1 MDLCSGNRISGFE
14 NIKTLLQNTSFAQA
28 IPGFKVFIIE
38 ECHLLTL
45 EAWDELMSLLEGP
58 YGSNLVFILISH
70 IVDVNYSIACNITSR
85 SQKYYFTKLND
96 EDVTTKLSR
105 IIVSQSSIGLIPHTK
120 VLDLLAAAVSGD
132 AINTIRYVKKLSEC
146 KTQSARL
153 CYILKLLVETE
164 RQLRS
169 TSTHDQ
175 TSNIIATTFLDIT
188 SMKASN
194 INNIVLPARSLLSTS
209 SQWSSIGLIPHTK
222 VLDLLAAA
230 VSGDAINTIRYVKK
244 LSECK
249 TQSARLCYILK
260 LLVETERQLRST
272 STHDQT
278 SNIIATTFLDIT
290 SMKASNINN
299 IVLPARSLLS
309 TSSQWSNITFSSKE
323 YTHAKTK
330 HQTQICEIKHLENI

>member
-1 MDLCSGNRISGFE
+1 MKQRRVWCCGDDTVTEARVRDGSGDVLPRVRFLHGCIPCNVCAPLYLFHGPNGTGKTSTVRVFAMALNCESNNKPCCTWKGCSESLYTMDLCSGNRISGFE
-14 NIKTLLQNTSFAQA
+14 KIKTLLQNTSFAQA
-28 IPGFKVFIIE
+28 ILGFKVFIIE

-58 YGSNLVFILISH
+58 YGS
-70 IVDVNYSIACNITSR
+70 
-85 SQKYYFTKLND
+85 
-96 EDVTTKLSR
+96 
-105 IIVSQSSIGLIPHTK
+105 IGLIPHTK
-120 VLDLLAAAVSGD
+120 LLDLLAAAVSGD

-146 KTQSARL
+146 IEPSSFVSQLVNLVTNLLSGDPSSPSSSANRTLLSKTQSARL

-164 RQLRS
+164 RQL
-169 TSTHDQ
+169 
-175 TSNIIATTFLDIT
+175 
-188 SMKASN
+188 
-194 INNIVLPARSLLSTS
+194 
-209 SQWSSIGLIPHTK
+209 W
-222 VLDLLAAA
+222 
-230 VSGDAINTIRYVKK
+230 
-244 LSECK
+244 
-249 TQSARLCYILK
+249 
-260 LLVETERQLRST
+260 ST

-330 HQTQICEIKHLENI
+330 HQTQICEIKHLQNI